1 MRTPF
6 KRSGAVIVCVGAFWL
21 GGDICLYAQDPFF
34 KNLDLVQIYVN
45 AEGQHAKD
53 AERERIASNKGL
65 VDSGAAS
72 ILDLSASQG
81 AVEEFD
87 RALALMKAQS
97 SKEAIK
103 HLQKAIKVYPKF
115 PSAHVNLG
123 IAYLDQNDSEHARS
137 EFETA
142 ARLDDKFPR
151 SFLNLGVLSM
161 QQKDFASASSQLE
174 KAATLRPQ
182 DPKILEMLARAQ
194 NANHQYRRALETVQ
208 RVHALNHK
216 ELADVHYVGAAAAL
230 ALNDFETMEREL
242 TVFLSEDP
250 TNVFAPNARHNLEIL
265 AHNKSAAIQA
275 AGSLQAPTMADPS
288 QPVQTFPNSEN
299 LKAQLSAL
307 GDESEGES
315 CNECDTPEDTA
326 SDPPASAEGGNHGAA
341 ADTALG
347 LSSRS
352 RGQFTIRTTVDEVVQ
367 FFSVS
372 RHGRMVSGLEASDIH
387 LRDDGMAPAKMLQF
401 LPQSKLPLRLA
412 LLVDT
417 SGSVQSRFMFEK
429 HAASKLVRK
438 VVSNPA
444 DLGFVAG
451 FANDITVTQDFTADP
466 GKISAGLEQLK
477 NRGGT
482 RLFDA
487 VSFACWKLAKYPD
500 RERVARVLVVLSD
513 GEDNSSHRTL
523 KQSIQDAEAT
533 GVTVYMVST
542 KEGNGPKT
550 DADKVL
556 EALAERSGGDAM
568 FPGDTI
574 TLGSTLD
581 KLGDLI
587 RSRYLIAYNPANFV
601 PDGSYRTIRISAERD
616 GKRLQVHAR
625 KGYYARLEAPTP
637 ERKAKVSQ

>member
-1 MRTPF
+1 M
-6 KRSGAVIVCVGAFWL
+6 IVGVAAWL
-21 GGDICLYAQDPFF
+21 GGDTCGYAQQSPFF
-34 KNLDLVQIYVN
+34 NNLDLVQIYVN
-45 AEGQHAKD
+45 AEGQHDKN
-53 AERERIASNKGL
+53 AEKERIATNKGL

-72 ILDLSASQG
+72 ILDLSASQA

-87 RALALMKAQS
+87 RALAFMKGQN

-103 HLQKAIKVYPKF
+103 HLQKAIKAYPKF
-115 PSAHVNLG
+115 VSAHVNLG
-123 IAYLDQNDSEHARS
+123 IAYFDQNDYERARS
-137 EFETA
+137 EFETGA
-142 ARLDDKFPR
+142 KLDDKFPR
-151 SFLNLGVLSM
+151 SFVNLGVLSM

-174 KAATLRPQ
+174 KASTLRPQ
-182 DPKILEMLARAQ
+182 DAKILGMLARAQ
-194 NANHQYRRALETVQ
+194 NANHQYRHALETVQ

-216 ELADVHYVGAAAAL
+216 DLADVHYVAAAAAM

-250 TNVFAPNARHNLEIL
+250 ASVFAPNARHNLEIL
-265 AHNKSAAIQA
+265 AHNKNAAVQA

-288 QPVQTFPNSEN
+288 QPVQTFPNSDN

-315 CNECDTPEDTA
+315 CNECDAPEDSAA
-326 SDPPASAEGGNHGAA
+326 SGTLASADGHGSA
-341 ADTALG
+341 ADTAL
-347 LSSRS
+347 SRPP
-352 RGQFTIRTTVDEVVQ
+352 GQFTIRANVDEVVQ

-372 RHGRMVSGLEASDIH
+372 HHGRMVGGLQASDIQI
-387 LRDDGMAPAKMLQF
+387 RDDGKAPAKILQF

-417 SGSVQSRFMFEK
+417 SGSVQSRFKFEK
-429 HAASKLVRK
+429 HAASKLVQK
-438 VVSNPA
+438 VISNPS

-466 GKISAGLEQLK
+466 AKISAGLEQLK
-477 NRGGT
+477 NGGGT

-487 VSFACWKLAKYPD
+487 VSFACWKLAKYPEH
-500 RERVARVLVVLSD
+500 ERVARVLVVLSD

-533 GVTVYMVST
+533 GVTLYMVST
-542 KEGNGPKT
+542 KEGDGTKT

-574 TLGSTLD
+574 TLGATLA

-587 RSRYLIAYNPANFV
+587 RSRYLVAYNPATFV
-601 PDGSYRTIRISAERD
+601 PNGSYRTIRISAERD

-625 KGYYARLEAPTP
+625 KGYYARLEAPAP

>member
-1 MRTPF
+1 MP
-6 KRSGAVIVCVGAFWL
+6 SG
-21 GGDICLYAQDPFF
+21 
-34 KNLDLVQIYVN
+34 
-45 AEGQHAKD
+45 
-53 AERERIASNKGL
+53 ERIASNKGL

-87 RALALMKAQS
+87 RALTLMKAQN

-103 HLQKAIKVYPKF
+103 HLQKAINGYPKF
-115 PSAHVNLG
+115 VSAHVNLG
-123 IAYLDQNDSEHARS
+123 IAYLDQNDSERARS

-142 ARLDDKFPR
+142 AKVDDKFPR

-161 QQKDFASASSQLE
+161 SQKDFSSAASQLE

-182 DPKILEMLARAQ
+182 DARILAMLARAQ
-194 NANHQYRRALETVQ
+194 NANHQYRRTLETVQ
-208 RVHALNHK
+208 RAHALDHK
-216 ELADVHYVGAAAAL
+216 ELADVHYVGAAAAM

-250 TNVFAPNARHNLEIL
+250 ANAFAPNARHNLEIL
-265 AHNKSAAIQA
+265 AHNKSAAVQA
-275 AGSLQAPTMADPS
+275 AGAAGLQAPSMANPS

-307 GDESEGES
+307 LDESEGGT
-315 CNECDTPEDTA
+315 CNECEAPEDTTA
-326 SDPPASAEGGNHGAA
+326 SDPPASAESSNHGAA
-341 ADTALG
+341 ADPALG
-347 LSSRS
+347 LSR
-352 RGQFTIRTTVDEVVQ
+352 RLPGQFTIRTTVDEVVQ

-372 RHGRMVSGLEASDIH
+372 RHGRMVSGLEASDIQI
-387 LRDDGMAPAKMLQF
+387 RDAGKAPAKVLQF

-417 SGSVQSRFMFEK
+417 SGSVQSRFSFEK
-429 HAASKLVRK
+429 HAASKLVQK
-438 VVSNPA
+438 VLSNPS

-482 RLFDA
+482 KLFDA
-487 VSFACWKLAKYPD
+487 VSFACWKLAKYPEH
-500 RERVARVLVVLSD
+500 ERVARVLVVLSD
-513 GEDNSSHRTL
+513 GEDNSSHRSL

-533 GVTVYMVST
+533 GVTIYMVST

-587 RSRYLIAYNPANFV
+587 RSRYLVAYNPADFV
-601 PDGSYRTIRISAERD
+601 PNGNYRTIRISAEKE

-625 KGYYARLEAPTP
+625 RGYYARLEAPTP
-637 ERKAKVSQ
+637 ERRTKASQ